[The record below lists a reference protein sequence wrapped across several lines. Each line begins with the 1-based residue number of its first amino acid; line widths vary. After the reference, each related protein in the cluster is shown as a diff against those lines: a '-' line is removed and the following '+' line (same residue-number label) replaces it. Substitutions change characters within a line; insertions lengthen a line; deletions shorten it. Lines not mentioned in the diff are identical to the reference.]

1 MTAPRA
7 AALEAIG
14 LSKRFPSVVALDD
27 VSLRVAPGSF
37 HALLGENGAGKS
49 TLVKCIMGYYRPDSG
64 SVLFDDREIA
74 AASPLDA
81 HALGIGMVYQ
91 HFTLVPGMSVLE
103 NFAISAPNLDRVVDW
118 KALRAQIEA
127 FLATMPFRVPLDA
140 SAAGLAAGE
149 KQKVEILRQIF
160 LDRRFLILD
169 EPTSV
174 LTPGEA
180 DEVLGL
186 LRRMTRESRISV
198 LMITH
203 KFREVAAFADSVTV
217 LRRGRLVGT
226 GAVKD
231 LDVAALTEMTF
242 GSREAPRAERG
253 KAARSPAPMLEVQ
266 GLAAANDAGHP
277 AIGGL
282 DLALHGGE
290 ILGIAG
296 VSGNGQRELVEVLA
310 GQRAASAGAVRVH
323 GKPYRARRREQLRHK
338 VACLPEE
345 PLRNAC
351 VRTMS
356 VADNL
361 AFRVFDQPPYAF
373 RHAWLNRARIRWHGA
388 GLIEK
393 FRVKASSPA
402 VPVATLSGGN
412 VQRVVLAREVGDEV
426 ELLVVANPCFGLDM
440 ASIAEIRA
448 RIMAARNRGAAILL
462 VSEDLD
468 EILELSDRI
477 AVMSR
482 GKLVYSTDAA
492 HADIAVIGRHMA
504 GHG

>member
-1 MTAPRA
+1 M
-7 AALEAIG
+7 LEV
-14 LSKRFPSVVALDD
+14 R
-27 VSLRVAPGSF
+27 
-37 HALLGENGAGKS
+37 
-49 TLVKCIMGYYRPDSG
+49 
-64 SVLFDDREIA
+64 
-74 AASPLDA
+74 
-81 HALGIGMVYQ
+81 
-91 HFTLVPGMSVLE
+91 
-103 NFAISAPNLDRVVDW
+103 
-118 KALRAQIEA
+118 
-127 FLATMPFRVPLDA
+127 
-140 SAAGLAAGE
+140 GLAAENDGGH
-149 KQKVEILRQIF
+149 R
-160 LDRRFLILD
+160 
-169 EPTSV
+169 
-174 LTPGEA
+174 
-180 DEVLGL
+180 
-186 LRRMTRESRISV
+186 
-198 LMITH
+198 
-203 KFREVAAFADSVTV
+203 
-217 LRRGRLVGT
+217 
-226 GAVKD
+226 AV
-231 LDVAALTEMTF
+231 
-242 GSREAPRAERG
+242 
-253 KAARSPAPMLEVQ
+253 
-266 GLAAANDAGHP
+266 DA
-277 AIGGL
+277 L

-310 GQRAASAGAVRVH
+310 GQRAPSAGAVRVH
-323 GKPYRARRREQLRHK
+323 GKAYRARRREQLQHK

-351 VRTMS
+351 VRGMS

-373 RHAWLNRARIRWHGA
+373 RHVWLNRARIRWHGA

-393 FRVKASSPA
+393 FRVKTSSPA
-402 VPVATLSGGN
+402 APVGTLSGGN